1 MHYISVQYLVLDI
14 WSMQSPYSPGRWKAV
29 QGGIVCSEINGIRGN
44 RIFRCR
50 LPCEMDFS
58 GTFILVTRD
67 ITMSAEP
74 LFPFPLSCWFPSSS
88 SFSSDAPFHWPCWLQ
103 GSMLLHQH
111 WSFVPYYNHCIFLW
125 ILVPVFDTDNKH
137 RMMQPK
143 RLMLF
148 SITTKNKIK
157 ETFCWWTRPRG

>member
-1 MHYISVQYLVLDI
+1 MIKRIYYSHLLLLYNVSFCLLHCRHAGQIFRPVIEAVRYCKNNTVHPMNKQCIISLCNI
-14 WSMQSPYSPGRWKAV
+14 WCWIFEVCKGVHIHQEDEK
-29 QGGIVCSEINGIRGN
+29 QGGIVCCDINGIRGN

-111 WSFVPYYNHCIFLW
+111 
-125 ILVPVFDTDNKH
+125 
-137 RMMQPK
+137 
-143 RLMLF
+143 
-148 SITTKNKIK
+148 
-157 ETFCWWTRPRG
+157 